1 MNIIYQIKL
10 KNGIFI
16 SEKCN
21 VSFNY
26 KIYHCEVQNIKVQIF
41 QFVLSYN
48 KENKKVK
55 YIMTTSENDRGSAIF
70 QRNMSD
76 KSTNRHLHKWHGY
89 IAKKVYI

>member
-1 MNIIYQIKL
+1 MAFSYL
-10 KNGIFI
+10 KNAMYLSTIKF
-16 SEKCN
+16 K
-21 VSFNY
+21 
-26 KIYHCEVQNIKVQIF
+26 YHCEVQNIKVQIF

-55 YIMTTSENDRGSAIF
+55 YIMTPSENDRGSAIF

-89 IAKKVYI
+89 IAKKVYASKRNLI